1 MTYYRIKPDLD
12 TYGWFELDYEKML
25 KTLGRKTF
33 SKFTETDASIAD
45 KWDNFEARFEPP
57 DGEVVVSIRPD
68 LTTWGGGCHL
78 VLNEK
83 AFSVLKPLLAPYGEF
98 LSAPSEGEEYRIFNC
113 RTTKPADDSKSQKKL
128 VDGLQEGLISLDFD
142 PADIADAP
150 VFKTD
155 FDLFRSLYCDQRFK
169 DLVREH
175 GLTGIEIRED
185 LATSPLQ

>member
-1 MTYYRIKPDLD
+1 MNYYRIKADRE
-12 TYGWFELDYEKML
+12 TYGWFELDMDKIL
-25 KTLGRKTF
+25 KTLGRKTY
-33 SKFTETDASIAD
+33 SKFTKTDASIAD
-45 KWDNFEARFEPP
+45 KWDDFEVRFEPP
-57 DGEVVVSIRPD
+57 DGEVVVSVRPD
-68 LTTWGGGCHL
+68 LTTWGTSCRL

-83 AFSVLKPLLAPYGEF
+83 AFDVLGPLLAPYGEF

-113 RTTKPADDSKSQKKL
+113 RTTKPADESKSQKKL
-128 VDGLQEGLISLDFD
+128 VDGLQEGLISLDVNS
-142 PADIADAP
+142 ADIADAP